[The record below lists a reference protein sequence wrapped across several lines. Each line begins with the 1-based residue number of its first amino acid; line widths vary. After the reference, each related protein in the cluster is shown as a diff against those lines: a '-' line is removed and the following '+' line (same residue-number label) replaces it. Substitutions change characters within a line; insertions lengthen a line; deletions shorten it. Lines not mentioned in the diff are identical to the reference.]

1 VIKTLL
7 HVVVTMHSVETWLI
21 HFQIGSQ
28 LRGNQGYPIK
38 LAVVKVGVLG
48 QLNLAKW
55 SPWKYSH
62 QIQ

>member
-55 SPWKYSH
+55 
-62 QIQ
+62 